1 MKRAVVLGSIF
12 VGICIALYAGA
23 ADELVFFVISGR
35 IPFTNIVISPFG
47 MIAFWLLVIP
57 VSTLLFP
64 AFRHHFWTTIE
75 SIGQMSQRR
84 INRSLRQAIRIDTLE
99 LLLATVLLHIALNLP
114 ESSAPLPAL
123 ELRRRF
129 IALPS

>member
-64 AFRHHFWTTIE
+64 AFRRHFWTTIE

-84 INRSLRQAIRIDTLE
+84 INRSLPAKHFNVGTCGLRSKQVFVVR
-99 LLLATVLLHIALNLP
+99 LAY
-114 ESSAPLPAL
+114 
-123 ELRRRF
+123 
-129 IALPS
+129 